1 MRAEQYSYTTFDF
14 RMNDIFMDMIPPF
27 LGFGIS
33 IGIHLPLALGM
44 ESALLIDIEPN
55 KVVQAFN

>member
-33 IGIHLPLALGM
+33 IGIHLPLALEWNQPFG
-44 ESALLIDIEPN
+44 LILNPI
-55 KVVQAFN
+55 K

>member
-44 ESALLIDIEPN
+44 ESALWIDIEP
-55 KVVQAFN
+55 K